1 MSEAAA
7 GAVDA
12 VVVTFNSAAV
22 IGRCLAKLPPSLA
35 VTVVDND
42 SGDDTLPVARAARPD
57 ARLLKMPR
65 NIGYGAAANRGFAGG
80 RAPYAM
86 LLNPDAVLSEGA
98 AAALVT
104 AGERYP
110 DAGLLAPCSRDPRG
124 RIEFRRR
131 TAHARFLTNP
141 GDAPIQPE
149 GDCCAPFVG
158 GAVLMFRR
166 AAFDAIG
173 GFDERIF
180 LFGEDD
186 DICLRL
192 SAAGWSLVHV
202 ADAEA
207 FHLGGASSVPMPH
220 LAWWKHWHRQWS
232 ELYLSRK
239 HGGAGN
245 LAPFLSLIAASAKSA
260 GYGLLRDTRKAR
272 RYGAAA
278 SASLAFALGREAQ
291 KVGIQ
296 LRPVFGPLAAGSS
309 GEAR

>member
-22 IGRCLAKLPPSLA
+22 IGSCLAKLPPSLA

-86 LLNPDAVLSEGA
+86 LLNPDAVLGEGA
-98 AAALVT
+98 VEALVT

-131 TAHARFLTNP
+131 TAHAQIPDQSR
-141 GDAPIQPE
+141 
-149 GDCCAPFVG
+149 
-158 GAVLMFRR
+158 RR
-166 AAFDAIG
+166 AD
-173 GFDERIF
+173 
-180 LFGEDD
+180 
-186 DICLRL
+186 
-192 SAAGWSLVHV
+192 
-202 ADAEA
+202 
-207 FHLGGASSVPMPH
+207 P
-220 LAWWKHWHRQWS
+220 
-232 ELYLSRK
+232 SRR
-239 HGGAGN
+239 A
-245 LAPFLSLIAASAKSA
+245 IAAPRSSAV
-260 GYGLLRDTRKAR
+260 RC
-272 RYGAAA
+272 
-278 SASLAFALGREAQ
+278 
-291 KVGIQ
+291 
-296 LRPVFGPLAAGSS
+296 
-309 GEAR
+309 